1 MRIIRLLYSVIS
13 LISGYAKCAYRNK
26 LLSYE
31 LKRLVKGCFETLL
44 EYIIYLEGD
53 FTVRQGIP
61 KQCLLVF
68 RSYVSFEA
76 KLGKVG

>member
-1 MRIIRLLYSVIS
+1 MRVLRLLYSVVS
-13 LISGYAKCAYRNK
+13 LIRVYAVCVFLNK
-26 LLSYE
+26 LL
-31 LKRLVKGCFETLL
+31 LQGMKRLVKGCFETPFDYL
-44 EYIIYLEGD
+44 YLEGD

>member
-1 MRIIRLLYSVIS
+1 MY
-13 LISGYAKCAYRNK
+13 
-26 LLSYE
+26 
-31 LKRLVKGCFETLL
+31 LL
-44 EYIIYLEGD
+44 EQAPVLRVEEISQGLFEMYFDYIHLEGD
-53 FTVRQGIP
+53 STVRQGIP

>member
-1 MRIIRLLYSVIS
+1 MRLPEQAPVLRVEEINQGL
-13 LISGYAKCAYRNK
+13 
-26 LLSYE
+26 
-31 LKRLVKGCFETLL
+31 FETLL
-44 EYIIYLEGD
+44 DYIYLEGD

-61 KQCLLVF
+61 QQCLLVF

>member
-1 MRIIRLLYSVIS
+1 MPNVFTRTSS
-13 LISGYAKCAYRNK
+13 C
-26 LLSYE
+26 SYE

-44 EYIIYLEGD
+44 DYIHLEGD

-68 RSYVSFEA
+68 RSYVPFEA
-76 KLGKVG
+76 KLGQVG

>member
-1 MRIIRLLYSVIS
+1 MRVIRLLYSLVS
-13 LISGYAKCAYRNK
+13 LIPGYAKCVYWNK
-26 LLSYE
+26 LLLKK

-44 EYIIYLEGD
+44 DYIYLEGD

-68 RSYVSFEA
+68 RSYVSFKA